1 MKLMNFQL
9 DALKK
14 LMLAMTEDKKEIVLK
29 APTGSGKT
37 IIMTHFMD
45 EYIKSNPST
54 VFMWLTPGK
63 GDLEEQSKRKMDLY
77 IHNSR
82 TKLLADVMTSGFE
95 ANDCCFINWEKLTK
109 KGNNALKDGERTN
122 FIEWVEK
129 AIRTGISFKIV
140 IDESH
145 QNYTEKTDAIIQL
158 FKTDKIIRCSATPLV
173 DKQAKLIE
181 ISEEDVI
188 AEGLI
193 KKALIINED
202 FPQTIETEN
211 QTNYLLDSALVKY
224 FSLLQE
230 FRKRK
235 VNVNPLIVIQLP
247 NNSDALVSDIE
258 KYLESRSITYE
269 NGKLAIWLS
278 KRHENLEDIEKNDS
292 EQIAVI
298 IKQAVATG
306 WDCPRAHILVK
317 LRENM
322 DETFEIQTIGR
333 IRRMPEAH
341 HYDCDLLDNA
351 YLYTF
356 DSKFTEGVINAL
368 GSRANVAK
376 TIFLKN
382 EYKTIKLIKEQ
393 RSVANAGRD
402 PRKALTAIALFYK
415 DKYGLTLSKSNNKT
429 KLEANRYIF
438 STDIVRYTLSGKVV
452 HLSELTESERLN
464 VVSFKEPLNTHVHG
478 REYHNRVGRI
488 GLEISMDYA
497 YMNSI
502 ILKIFGKK
510 IFYSNNLISLEP
522 KELYAFVINNYDLI
536 IRDVRDA
543 MAKEL
548 NQIALDLSSKVEKEF
563 TFPSSMI
570 FTYNDKAR
578 VQKVYNKNV
587 YNGYLSSADPRS
599 HGEKEFEKFCESNEN
614 IDWWYK
620 NGDKGEEY
628 LSILYLDNS
637 CAQKLFYPD
646 YVVSVKGKIWII
658 ETKGGFSR
666 TGESQNIDI
675 FAEKKFNILKE
686 YLKNHSLNG
695 GIVRFD
701 VESNELLIATESYND
716 DHHSDSWKL
725 LSEEIEK

>member
-82 TKLLADVMTSGFE
+82 TKLLADIMTSGFE

-247 NNSDALVSDIE
+247 NNSDSLVSDIE
-258 KYLESRSITYE
+258 KYL
-269 NGKLAIWLS
+269 
-278 KRHENLEDIEKNDS
+278 
-292 EQIAVI
+292 
-298 IKQAVATG
+298 
-306 WDCPRAHILVK
+306 
-317 LRENM
+317 
-322 DETFEIQTIGR
+322 
-333 IRRMPEAH
+333 
-341 HYDCDLLDNA
+341 
-351 YLYTF
+351 
-356 DSKFTEGVINAL
+356 
-368 GSRANVAK
+368 
-376 TIFLKN
+376 
-382 EYKTIKLIKEQ
+382 
-393 RSVANAGRD
+393 
-402 PRKALTAIALFYK
+402 
-415 DKYGLTLSKSNNKT
+415 
-429 KLEANRYIF
+429 
-438 STDIVRYTLSGKVV
+438 
-452 HLSELTESERLN
+452 
-464 VVSFKEPLNTHVHG
+464 
-478 REYHNRVGRI
+478 
-488 GLEISMDYA
+488 
-497 YMNSI
+497 
-502 ILKIFGKK
+502 
-510 IFYSNNLISLEP
+510 
-522 KELYAFVINNYDLI
+522 
-536 IRDVRDA
+536 
-543 MAKEL
+543 
-548 NQIALDLSSKVEKEF
+548 
-563 TFPSSMI
+563 
-570 FTYNDKAR
+570 
-578 VQKVYNKNV
+578 
-587 YNGYLSSADPRS
+587 
-599 HGEKEFEKFCESNEN
+599 
-614 IDWWYK
+614 
-620 NGDKGEEY
+620 
-628 LSILYLDNS
+628 
-637 CAQKLFYPD
+637 
-646 YVVSVKGKIWII
+646 
-658 ETKGGFSR
+658 
-666 TGESQNIDI
+666 
-675 FAEKKFNILKE
+675 
-686 YLKNHSLNG
+686 
-695 GIVRFD
+695 
-701 VESNELLIATESYND
+701 
-716 DHHSDSWKL
+716 
-725 LSEEIEK
+725 

>member
-45 EYIKSNPST
+45 EYIKSNPDT

-77 IHNSR
+77 VHNSK
-82 TKLLADVMTSGFE
+82 TKLLSDIMTSGFD

-109 KGNNALKDGERTN
+109 KGNNALKEGERTN
-122 FIEWVEK
+122 FIEWIEK
-129 AIRTGISFKIV
+129 AIRVGISFKIV

-173 DKQAKLIE
+173 DKHAKLIE

-193 KKALIINED
+193 KKTLIINED
-202 FPQTIETEN
+202 FPRTIETEN

-224 FSLLQE
+224 FALKQE
-230 FRKRK
+230 FIKRK

-258 KYLESRSITYE
+258 KYLETRSITYE

-333 IRRMPEAH
+333 IRRMSEAH

-356 DSKFTEGVINAL
+356 DNKFTDGVKSAL
-368 GSRANVAK
+368 GNRANVAK

-382 EYKTIKLIKEQ
+382 EYKAIKLIKEQ
-393 RSVANAGRD
+393 RSVINAGRD
-402 PRKALTAIALFYK
+402 PRKTLTAIALFYK
-415 DKYGLTLSKSNNKT
+415 DKYGITISKSANKS
-429 KLEANRYIF
+429 KLESNGYVF
-438 STDIVRYTLSGKVV
+438 SSDIVRYTLSGKVV
-452 HLSELTESERLN
+452 HLSELTDVERLN
-464 VVSFKEPLNTHVHG
+464 VVSFKETLNTHVHG

-497 YMNSI
+497 YMNTI
-502 ILKIFGKK
+502 LLKIFGKK
-510 IFYSNNLISLEP
+510 IFYSNNIISLEP
-522 KELYAFVINNYDLI
+522 KELYAFVINNFDLI
-536 IRDVRDA
+536 RRDVREA

-548 NQIALDLSSKVEKEF
+548 SKISLDLTAKVEKEF
-563 TFPSSMI
+563 TFPLSMI

-578 VQKVYNKNV
+578 VQRIYNKNV

-599 HGEKEFEKFCESNEN
+599 HGEKEFEKFCEANSNIE
-614 IDWWYK
+614 WWYK

-637 CAQKLFYPD
+637 GAQKLFYPD
-646 YVVSVKGKIWII
+646 YLISVKGDIWII

-675 FAEKKFNILKE
+675 FAEKKFNILKS
-686 YLKNHSLNG
+686 YLKEHKLNG

-701 VESNELLIATESYND
+701 AESNELLIATESYND
-716 DHHSDSWKL
+716 DHNSESWKL